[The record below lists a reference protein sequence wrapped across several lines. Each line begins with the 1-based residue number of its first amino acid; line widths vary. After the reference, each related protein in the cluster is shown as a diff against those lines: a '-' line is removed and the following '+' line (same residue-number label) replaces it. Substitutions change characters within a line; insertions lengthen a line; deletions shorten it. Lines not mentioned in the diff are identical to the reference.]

1 MENTQNL
8 PDYIVYTDGGCAI
21 NPGGHGA
28 YAAIIIHTDTG
39 EIEEY
44 TNGYKNTTNNRM
56 EIMAVIEAFEH
67 IKKGT
72 SVELHADSKYV
83 LKTIDGQFSRKK
95 NLDLWERLDKACEG
109 LNYLYAGFPDIVDII
124 TTNVVIKCV
133 RKR

>member
-44 TNGYKNTTNNRM
+44 TNGYKK
-56 EIMAVIEAFEH
+56 H
-67 IKKGT
+67 YK
-72 SVELHADSKYV
+72 
-83 LKTIDGQFSRKK
+83 
-95 NLDLWERLDKACEG
+95 
-109 LNYLYAGFPDIVDII
+109 
-124 TTNVVIKCV
+124 
-133 RKR
+133 

>member
-72 SVELHADSKYV
+72 SVEYMPIPNMS
-83 LKTIDGQFSRKK
+83 
-95 NLDLWERLDKACEG
+95 
-109 LNYLYAGFPDIVDII
+109 
-124 TTNVVIKCV
+124 
-133 RKR
+133 

>member
-44 TNGYKNTTNNRM
+44 TNGYKND
-56 EIMAVIEAFEH
+56 EVIIYREEQ
-67 IKKGT
+67 
-72 SVELHADSKYV
+72 L
-83 LKTIDGQFSRKK
+83 TIQ
-95 NLDLWERLDKACEG
+95 
-109 LNYLYAGFPDIVDII
+109 YLIALQI
-124 TTNVVIKCV
+124 
-133 RKR
+133 

>member
-56 EIMAVIEAFEH
+56 EIMAVS
-67 IKKGT
+67 IKRIQCT
-72 SVELHADSKYV
+72 
-83 LKTIDGQFSRKK
+83 
-95 NLDLWERLDKACEG
+95 
-109 LNYLYAGFPDIVDII
+109 NYNAARRGIL
-124 TTNVVIKCV
+124 
-133 RKR
+133 

>member
-44 TNGYKNTTNNRM
+44 WNSRRTCD
-56 EIMAVIEAFEH
+56 AF
-67 IKKGT
+67 
-72 SVELHADSKYV
+72 
-83 LKTIDGQFSRKK
+83 KTHDCIAPWK
-95 NLDLWERLDKACEG
+95 
-109 LNYLYAGFPDIVDII
+109 
-124 TTNVVIKCV
+124 T
-133 RKR
+133 

>member
-44 TNGYKNTTNNRM
+44 SLM
-56 EIMAVIEAFEH
+56 EKH
-67 IKKGT
+67 ICELTAIIPSFKKP
-72 SVELHADSKYV
+72 SAH
-83 LKTIDGQFSRKK
+83 
-95 NLDLWERLDKACEG
+95 
-109 LNYLYAGFPDIVDII
+109 
-124 TTNVVIKCV
+124 
-133 RKR
+133 

>member
-83 LKTIDGQFSRKK
+83 LKTIDGQFSRRRSGS
-95 NLDLWERLDKACEG
+95 LG
-109 LNYLYAGFPDIVDII
+109 PS
-124 TTNVVIKCV
+124 
-133 RKR
+133 

>member
-44 TNGYKNTTNNRM
+44 PEEYCCIGIYDDELNEDRNGDLGCNLHWKTINHLICKEN
-56 EIMAVIEAFEH
+56 EIPQEPWCMP
-67 IKKGT
+67 KGT
-72 SVELHADSKYV
+72 E
-83 LKTIDGQFSRKK
+83 
-95 NLDLWERLDKACEG
+95 
-109 LNYLYAGFPDIVDII
+109 
-124 TTNVVIKCV
+124 
-133 RKR
+133 

>member
-44 TNGYKNTTNNRM
+44 HS
-56 EIMAVIEAFEH
+56 E
-67 IKKGT
+67 
-72 SVELHADSKYV
+72 
-83 LKTIDGQFSRKK
+83 
-95 NLDLWERLDKACEG
+95 
-109 LNYLYAGFPDIVDII
+109 
-124 TTNVVIKCV
+124 
-133 RKR
+133 

>member
-44 TNGYKNTTNNRM
+44 CFCSYCMHCLCCNSYM
-56 EIMAVIEAFEH
+56 Q
-67 IKKGT
+67 
-72 SVELHADSKYV
+72 DCQY
-83 LKTIDGQFSRKK
+83 
-95 NLDLWERLDKACEG
+95 
-109 LNYLYAGFPDIVDII
+109 
-124 TTNVVIKCV
+124 
-133 RKR
+133 